1 MFKLR
6 FLFVATWSF
15 LFLSIGDVSAAA
27 LTAVPARAEVS
38 ELQDRFTAVKLAQA
52 QTGRHG
58 PYATIRRANEVA
70 NHFRNLG
77 FNAEVYPEEGAYY
90 VNVW

>member
-6 FLFVATWSF
+6 FLFVVAWSF
-15 LFLSIGDVSAAA
+15 MVLSIGDVSATT
-27 LTAVPARAEVS
+27 LTAVPARAEVT
-38 ELQDRFTAVKLAQA
+38 EVQDRSTAVELAQA
-52 QTGRHG
+52 QTGRYG

-70 NHFRNLG
+70 NYYLSRG
-77 FNAEVYPEEGAYY
+77 FNAQVCPEQRAYY